1 MAVPYEYYPFLDV
14 IIGSRRCQHKV
25 IFRALCGDWHSVFR
39 LGFHQFNETHVIK
52 QKILVEAQHA
62 VEITP
67 EGREV
72 ETTLILRRHFK
83 SEYSGGIFGA

>member
-1 MAVPYEYYPFLDV
+1 MLHN
-14 IIGSRRCQHKV
+14 RCQHKAR
-25 IFRALCGDWHSVFR
+25 FRALCGDWHSVFR

-72 ETTLILRRHFK
+72 ETTLMLRRHFE